1 MLSTRLAA
9 TLAALGI
16 LLACAKIEAPPGA
29 PPDLSPPY
37 LVSATP
43 ESLAVLPG
51 YTGDVTFRYN
61 EVIAE
66 GSSPSQGTGTGDL
79 ERLVILSPT
88 TRPPEVRWRRDHITV
103 RPREGW
109 LPNRVYRIQL
119 LPGVMDLRSNRET
132 SGGTIVT
139 FTTGAPRPTLRLKGS
154 VQDWVGGRAATGALV
169 EAVHTT
175 DSLVYRAV
183 TDSSGG
189 FDLGPIPDGD
199 YLVYGT
205 IDQNH
210 NMTRDPREAFDSVR
224 VTGGRTDAGTLWT
237 FPHDTVGPRI
247 QTITPLDSASATI
260 TLSQPLDPAQRLAPS
275 AVSVRL
281 LPDSTPVPVTSL
293 LPPTADDSAFGRR
306 AVDST
311 ARRAGDS
318 AAVRRGADT
327 AAARKPIEAPVRKPV
342 DSLAARK
349 APDTTAKA
357 TPAKPA
363 RPALSDRL
371 VLRVAGRWTPGARY
385 VVTIRGVRNVNG
397 VAADA
402 TAGLAIPAAPPP
414 APVRPADSTGA
425 ARPPA
430 APADTGARRSKPQ

>member
-1 MLSTRLAA
+1 MLSARLAA

-29 PPDLSPPY
+29 PPDVSPPY

-103 RPREGW
+103 RPHEGW

-139 FTTGAPRPTLRLKGS
+139 FTTGAPRPTFRLKGS

-210 NMTRDPREAFDSVR
+210 NMTRDLREAFDSVR

-247 QTITPLDSASATI
+247 QTITALDSASATI
-260 TLSQPLDPAQRLAPS
+260 TLSQPLDPSQRLAPS

-318 AAVRRGADT
+318 AAARRAADT
-327 AAARKPIEAPVRKPV
+327 AAAKPIEAPVRKPV
-342 DSLAARK
+342 DTLPARK

-357 TPAKPA
+357 APAKPA

-414 APVRPADSTGA
+414 APVLPADSTGA